1 MNSNAD
7 LRYLSPNELY
17 PHFLKTIAETDELW
31 TLIDNDGRFALF
43 EVNNKTVFS
52 VWPDE
57 TSIESNITP
66 DWQDYIPFKINLD
79 ELEETIIPLIRQN
92 NYFINIF
99 PVDSR
104 TGYLVALNDFVRE
117 LNRELKNY

>member
-1 MNSNAD
+1 MNTHND
-7 LRYLSPNELY
+7 LHKLPPIERYLY
-17 PHFLKTIAETDELW
+17 FLKTIAEAGELW

-57 TSIESNITP
+57 TSIESNLTP

-104 TGYLVALNDFVRE
+104 TGYLVALNDFVTE